1 MIKVLRENKWYSDN
15 VQKNYITNIVFYN
28 RYIRSII
35 WKMNGM
41 FLQGA
46 LFWDLIYNID
56 TGKWRNVF
64 SYLIQIGCSPNDE
77 KSYFI
82 NHVLL

>member
-1 MIKVLRENKWYSDN
+1 MS
-15 VQKNYITNIVFYN
+15 
-28 RYIRSII
+28 
-35 WKMNGM
+35 GM

-82 NHVLL
+82 NYVLL

>member
-1 MIKVLRENKWYSDN
+1 MSKRTTIAN
-15 VQKNYITNIVFYN
+15 TVFYN

-35 WKMNGM
+35 WKMTGM

-56 TGKWRNVF
+56 TDK
-64 SYLIQIGCSPNDE
+64 
-77 KSYFI
+77 
-82 NHVLL
+82 

>member
-1 MIKVLRENKWYSDN
+1 MSKRTT
-15 VQKNYITNIVFYN
+15 ITNIVFYN

-35 WKMNGM
+35 WKMSGM
-41 FLQGA
+41 FLQAA

-64 SYLIQIGCSPNDE
+64 LIFNSNWM
-77 KSYFI
+77 
-82 NHVLL
+82 